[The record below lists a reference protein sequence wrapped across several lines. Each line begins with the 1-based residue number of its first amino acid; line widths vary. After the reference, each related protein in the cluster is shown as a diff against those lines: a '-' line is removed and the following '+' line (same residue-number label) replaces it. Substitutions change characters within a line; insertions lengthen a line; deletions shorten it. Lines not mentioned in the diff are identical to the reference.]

1 MERIRKMLGF
11 SEYLQNYMKTN
22 SISMVD
28 LSKEVDIDRTVIYRY
43 VKGTRVP
50 SDLNI
55 VIRIADAIQMSV
67 SEKRKLL
74 REYDKLVLGES
85 VVYSYLYIQKLLWN
99 LEKLDIESVSM
110 NSWRSVHELKMDAS
124 IVELKAKE
132 EIITYLLD
140 FFQFLS
146 ERNDTDEK
154 ILLIM
159 QPVYDEIQRFILW
172 NFKESNVAIEQILC
186 MEQNVNLS
194 YKNLEVFY
202 EIIPLCFSLSK
213 YDVYYYYDS
222 LNSHILM
229 WMIQMGMGRKQLQS
243 LICKMGCIST
253 MLQIIPIVP
262 AMR

>member
-1 MERIRKMLGF
+1 MLGF

-110 NSWRSVHELKMDAS
+110 NSWRSVPM
-124 IVELKAKE
+124 
-132 EIITYLLD
+132 
-140 FFQFLS
+140 
-146 ERNDTDEK
+146 
-154 ILLIM
+154 
-159 QPVYDEIQRFILW
+159 
-172 NFKESNVAIEQILC
+172 
-186 MEQNVNLS
+186 
-194 YKNLEVFY
+194 
-202 EIIPLCFSLSK
+202 SLS
-213 YDVYYYYDS
+213 
-222 LNSHILM
+222 
-229 WMIQMGMGRKQLQS
+229 
-243 LICKMGCIST
+243 
-253 MLQIIPIVP
+253 
-262 AMR
+262 